1 MAELHIRIL
10 FGNAD
15 DGLSPQAGGFQHVG
29 LVHAAQ
35 LVAALLSHFKSHTGN
50 ALDFR
55 HRIFFRIK
63 SGGLA
68 VFFAASPLSEVNAAG
83 QLTNHQHVD
92 ALADN
97 LRLQRRSFPQG
108 FKNHGRAQVCKQA
121 QRGADA
127 QQALFGA
134 VAAGLGVPLGAA
146 HSTQQGSVC
155 VFADGDCLFRQ
166 GHTGGV
172 DSSAAQQGFLIV
184 HGKTK
189 LFTGFVQHF
198 LCLFYDFRAD
208 SVAL

>member
-1 MAELHIRIL
+1 M
-10 FGNAD
+10 
-15 DGLSPQAGGFQHVG
+15 
-29 LVHAAQ
+29 
-35 LVAALLSHFKSHTGN
+35 AALLRHFKSHTGN

-55 HRIFFRIK
+55 HGIFLGIE

-68 VFFAASPLSEVNAAG
+68 VHFAASAFSEINAAG
-83 QLTNHQHVD
+83 QLTNYQHVD

-97 LRLQRRSFPQG
+97 LRLQGRSFPQG
-108 FKNHGRAQVCKQA
+108 LKNHGRAQICKQP

-127 QQALFGA
+127 QQALFGT
-134 VAAGLGVPLGAA
+134 VVAGLGVPLGAA
-146 HSTQQGSVC
+146 DSTQQGSVC

-166 GHTGGV
+166 GNTGGV
-172 DSSAAQQGFLIV
+172 DSGAAQQSFLIV
-184 HGKTK
+184 YGETE